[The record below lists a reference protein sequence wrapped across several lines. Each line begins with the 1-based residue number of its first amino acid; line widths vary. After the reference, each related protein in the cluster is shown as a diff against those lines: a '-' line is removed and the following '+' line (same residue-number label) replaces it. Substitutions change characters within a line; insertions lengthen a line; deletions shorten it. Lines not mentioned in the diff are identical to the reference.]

1 MPHETVKETKNTVA
15 DPDPLVIVIV
25 IATEIV
31 TGIVTDVV
39 VQDHV
44 LVQEI
49 AIGTNDAIVHVQET
63 DADQD
68 HVIAK
73 TEEDHQA
80 AVVAIVIVIAVQETN
95 DHKTI
100 IIFLQKYQPTS
111 RPRS

>member
-15 DPDPLVIVIV
+15 DPDPLVIVIA

-31 TGIVTDVV
+31 TGIVTDVD

-68 HVIAK
+68 LAIAK
-73 TEEDHQA
+73 TEEDHEA
-80 AVVAIVIVIAVQETN
+80 AVVVIVIAVQETN
-95 DHKTI
+95 DHKTTT
-100 IIFLQKYQPTS
+100 IF
-111 RPRS
+111 

>member
-39 VQDHV
+39 VQDRV

-49 AIGTNDAIVHVQET
+49 AIGTNDVIVHVQET

-73 TEEDHQA
+73 TEEDHEA

-95 DHKTI
+95 DRK
-100 IIFLQKYQPTS
+100 IFLQKYQPTS
-111 RPRS
+111 RP